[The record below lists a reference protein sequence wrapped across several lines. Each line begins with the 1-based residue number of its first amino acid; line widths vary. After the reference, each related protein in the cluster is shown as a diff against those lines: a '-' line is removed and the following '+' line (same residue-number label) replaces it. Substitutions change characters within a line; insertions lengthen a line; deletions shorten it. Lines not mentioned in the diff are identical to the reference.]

1 MNSNNIAESFKHIF
15 ISQKNSGYLFDLISN
30 KVTNSKPHLKNIF
43 LDNINLYREN
53 MIDIQQLIFK
63 DFFNIIYNKSVSSG
77 NLDLED
83 ILIELNKITV
93 SKFEFILLND
103 LTNKFQHFSNH
114 QKKEQFIKIP
124 NNQIQQNIQS
134 SQKLHNEKSQ
144 QDTNNKQD
152 INNKQDT
159 NKQDTNSKQNTNRK
173 QNINVKKQQ
182 GDRQDNNNED
192 YSQDYNED
200 YSEDYSEDEDDY
212 KIYYKEFFSE
222 NAIYEDG
229 SYKFPFHL
237 QNIKSVNLD
246 KIKIKCNFYNI
257 NEYNNKFYLIEQNN
271 KTLITIPIGYYD
283 TEFLLQVISECMNGA
298 SINKKK
304 DYYYKVYNNAIK
316 NKICFCSELI
326 HPDRIN
332 RPITFGISFLE
343 NNDPDK
349 NIPSL
354 QKLLGFHKND
364 YFNNNFYIADDFSDI
379 NIFDELY
386 IKLYIND
393 QEIYKYDSSNKDFH
407 FFESIDVD
415 MNKMFGKTLT
425 LQLDNNPFYINNQ
438 NLKMNNLKII
448 LYNSYNSYIS
458 TPVWFKFSISF
469 EYIV

>member
-15 ISQKNSGYLFDLISN
+15 ISQKNSGYLFDLISS

-93 SKFEFILLND
+93 SKFEFILSND
-103 LTNKFQHFSNH
+103 LINKFQQFSNQ
-114 QKKEQFIKIP
+114 QKKEQFIKTP
-124 NNQIQQNIQS
+124 NNQMQQNIQS
-134 SQKLHNEKSQ
+134 SQKTHNEKSQ
-144 QDTNNKQD
+144 QDTSKQD
-152 INNKQDT
+152 SKQDV
-159 NKQDTNSKQNTNRK
+159 
-173 QNINVKKQQ
+173 NIKQQ
-182 GDRQDNNNED
+182 RNRQDNNRSHNEN
-192 YSQDYNED
+192 YSDSDDNSD
-200 YSEDYSEDEDDY
+200 NSSDDVDY
-212 KIYYKEFFSE
+212 KMHYKEFFSE

-229 SYKFPFHL
+229 TYKFPFYL
-237 QNIKSVNLD
+237 ENIKSVNLD

-316 NKICFCSELI
+316 NKVCFCSELI
-326 HPDRIN
+326 HPDRMN
-332 RPITFGISFLE
+332 RPITFTISFIE
-343 NNDPDK
+343 NK
-349 NIPSL
+349 NKSITSL
-354 QKLLGFHKND
+354 QNLLGFNKND
-364 YFNNNFYIADDFSDI
+364 YFNNNFYIAEDFPNV
-379 NIFDELY
+379 NIFDEIY

-393 QEIYKYDSSNKDFH
+393 QELYKYDSTNKNFY
-407 FFESIDVD
+407 FFECIDID
-415 MNKMFGKTLT
+415 MNKMFGKTLN
-425 LQLDNNPFYINNQ
+425 LPFDNNPFYINN
-438 NLKMNNLKII
+438 NNFKMNNVSIRLC
-448 LYNSYNSYIS
+448 NSYNSFIQ
-458 TPVWFKFSISF
+458 TPVWFKFNISF
-469 EYIV
+469 EYII